1 MSPDIEISNKEGNQ
15 DKELHLHRGF
25 KTQPEM
31 FQISQGLLNFQYHL
45 ILGTYAYAYLLNNI
59 TYNAYRLGHQMGW
72 I

>member
-31 FQISQGLLNFQYHL
+31 FQISQDLLNFQYHL
-45 ILGTYAYAYLLNNI
+45 ILWF
-59 TYNAYRLGHQMGW
+59 LGHMHMH
-72 I
+72 IY